1 MFMPGGGHRSGL
13 DSGEGAAGLAYKW
26 VLGLG
31 CEVGTVLGVSAG
43 DERAPGPEL
52 A

>member
-1 MFMPGGGHRSGL
+1 MLMPGGGHRSGL
-13 DSGEGAAGLAYKW
+13 GSGEGAAGLAYKR

-43 DERAPGPEL
+43 DERARGPEL